1 MAIPYATAEDA
12 WLLGKVYRSGID
24 IPETGSHAKHQGT
37 EEELVAK
44 GRLKE
49 LLAEKGLRVLFSGPL
64 EKTLGRR
71 CFRRAFPK
79 RRNYWRD

>member
-37 EEELVAK
+37 EEALVAK
-44 GRLKE
+44 GWLKE
-49 LLAEKGLRVLFSGPL
+49 PPG
-64 EKTLGRR
+64 
-71 CFRRAFPK
+71 
-79 RRNYWRD
+79 